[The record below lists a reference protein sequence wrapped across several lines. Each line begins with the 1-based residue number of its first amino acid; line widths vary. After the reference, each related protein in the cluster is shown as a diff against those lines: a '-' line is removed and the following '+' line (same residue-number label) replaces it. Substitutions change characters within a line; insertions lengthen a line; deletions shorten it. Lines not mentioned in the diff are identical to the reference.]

1 MAKDYSSINS
11 VAQDNEMR
19 NFESKHESNRLNNNN
34 VVAKLPPKH
43 NLPSSNNKSLK
54 HHKKPKKNKVNHNN
68 YTEIY
73 VLDDEQ
79 LESKK
84 LKNKMSL

>member
-1 MAKDYSSINS
+1 
-11 VAQDNEMR
+11 MR
-19 NFESKHESNRLNNNN
+19 NFEFKNESNRLDNNN
-34 VVAKLPPKH
+34 VVAKLPPRY
-43 NLPSSNNKSLK
+43 NLPSSNSKSSK
-54 HHKKPKKNKVNHNN
+54 HHKKPKKNKFNHNNN
-68 YTEIY
+68 YTETN